1 MLLTAQDGSWFL
13 DSAVAQDIMSFM
25 MKSPVHIDIRI
36 IMTDLGFQI
45 LLSHGTWKRQFGM
58 IYPFIWPAWFFSSG
72 TSDAKEN
79 YMHVSEHIRPIR

>member
-45 LLSHGTWKRQFGM
+45 LLSHGT
-58 IYPFIWPAWFFSSG
+58 
-72 TSDAKEN
+72 
-79 YMHVSEHIRPIR
+79 